1 VFLAGFRPSKE
12 CPASIVSSSAGVRV
26 CPFGDSAGCLS
37 AGSARL
43 GPGRNRSSVASGRPR
58 SRGRLARRA
67 QPSPRF
73 VFYSAVRLA
82 GFRFSS
88 PPSSAQTDRPLLLL
102 RLRAPTALTGESE
115 KRATKISSCPPSSAA
130 GGGADAIAAAAR
142 GID

>member
-1 VFLAGFRPSKE
+1 MNLVDGVFLVGFRPRIDRLQLGRRTRL
-12 CPASIVSSSAGVRV
+12 PLA
-26 CPFGDSAGCLS
+26 FGDSAGCLS

-73 VFYSAVRLA
+73 LFYSAVRLA

-88 PPSSAQTDRPLLLL
+88 PLSSAQSDRPLLLLL

-115 KRATKISSCPPSSAA
+115 KRKYPP
-130 GGGADAIAAAAR
+130 AR
-142 GID
+142 QGDPHRRPPAE